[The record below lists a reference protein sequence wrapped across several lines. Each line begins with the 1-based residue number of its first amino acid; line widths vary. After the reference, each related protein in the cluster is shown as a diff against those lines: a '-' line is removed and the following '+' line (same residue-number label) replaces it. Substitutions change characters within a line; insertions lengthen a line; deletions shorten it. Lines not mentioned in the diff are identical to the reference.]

1 VIALIDN
8 KPVECR
14 GDLTLELL
22 EDEPLELRPEPDTV
36 EVVDAP
42 GGVPATIVS
51 STITL
56 HETGRYHLRVTRS
69 GVRQDLR
76 LVCFEASLLAHIEQ
90 QCRCLGHGGAVVDA
104 PKVRSV
110 VRSLAQTDW
119 FTGRVS
125 DVTSGNPT
133 RDALANHG
141 A

>member
-22 EDEPLELRPEPDTV
+22 EGEPLELRPEPGSI
-36 EVVDAP
+36 EIVDAP
-42 GGVPATIVS
+42 SGMAASIGNG
-51 STITL
+51 TITL
-56 HETGRYHLRVTRS
+56 HEIGRYHLRVTR
-69 GVRQDLR
+69 GAVRQDLH
-76 LVCFEASLLAHIEQ
+76 LVCFEASLLAHIER
-90 QCRCLGHGGAVVDA
+90 QCRSLGHGGAVVDA

-119 FTGRVS
+119 FTGRIADLTTGDPS
-125 DVTSGNPT
+125 RSI
-133 RDALANHG
+133 AHHG